1 MAADLGCKE
10 DAKQTSKNIQ
20 EKNPELVI
28 AAGDLS
34 YKGQGDCW
42 NNFII

>member
-1 MAADLGCKE
+1 VAADLGCKE

-20 EKNPELVI
+20 DKNPELVI
-28 AAGDLS
+28 VAGDLS

-42 NNFII
+42 NNFNI